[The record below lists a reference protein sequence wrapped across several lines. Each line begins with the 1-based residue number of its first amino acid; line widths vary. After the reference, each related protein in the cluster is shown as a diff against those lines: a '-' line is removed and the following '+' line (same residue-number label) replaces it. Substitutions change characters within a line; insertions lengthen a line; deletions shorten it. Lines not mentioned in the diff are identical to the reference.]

1 MYDLNAN
8 LHFLFNLGDSGFRIY
23 PLGGFAL
30 VHIESDGV
38 EIDGPNVHIKSSGAS
53 NTDVAFNL
61 GGGIEFPI
69 ADRLRIFGEVKE
81 MFMDASRFYISGGI
95 TYTF

>member
-8 LHFLFNLGDSGFRIY
+8 LHYLFNLGDSGFRIY

-30 VHIESDGV
+30 VHSEDKYHG
-38 EIDGPNVHIKSSGAS
+38 N
-53 NTDVAFNL
+53 
-61 GGGIEFPI
+61 GIYM
-69 ADRLRIFGEVKE
+69 VKE

>member
-8 LHFLFNLGDSGFRIY
+8 LHYLFNLGDSGFRIY
-23 PLGGFAL
+23 PLAGIAL

-38 EIDGPNVHIKSSGAS
+38 EIEGPNVHIKSGSAS

-69 ADRLRIFGEVKE
+69 ADRLRIFGEAKE
-81 MFMDASRFYISGGI
+81 MIKDGSRFYLSAGI

>member
-8 LHFLFNLGDSGFRIY
+8 LHYLFNLGDSGFRIY
-23 PLGGFAL
+23 PLAGIAL
-30 VHIESDGV
+30 VHLEV
-38 EIDGPNVHIKSSGAS
+38 DGPNVHVKTSGAS

-69 ADRLRIFGEVKE
+69 ADRLKIFGEAKE
-81 MFMDASRFYISGGI
+81 MIKDGSRFYLSAGI